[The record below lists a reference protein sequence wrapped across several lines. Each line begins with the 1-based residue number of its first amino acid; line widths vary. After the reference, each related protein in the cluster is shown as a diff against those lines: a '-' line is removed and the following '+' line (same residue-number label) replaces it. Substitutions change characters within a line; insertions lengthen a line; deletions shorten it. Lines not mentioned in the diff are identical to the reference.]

1 MKAIVQLSQGSADGL
16 RLQEVEKPTPKA
28 NEVLVR
34 VHAATVTAGDVVMR
48 KLPRLVYPVLALMGL
63 KRKSIPGHEFAGAV
77 EAVGDDVTRFRAG
90 DHVFGTTTGLRVGAN
105 AEYVCVPET
114 SKSGVIAEK
123 PANISYEQAAA
134 LPVGGMTALQILRK
148 ANIQHGQRALIYGA
162 SGSVGS
168 YAVQLAKYFGA
179 DVTGVC
185 SAANFEMVQSLGA
198 DSVIDYASGDFTQ
211 DTQTYDV
218 IFDAVGKTSQKKLKN
233 VLAENGVY
241 LSVKGSTSEKLE
253 YLSFLGELAEKGHI
267 KPYIDARYPLE
278 QTPAAHRY
286 VETGRKKGN
295 VVITVVNS

>member
-1 MKAIVQLSQGSADGL
+1 MKAIVQLAQGSADGL

-63 KRKSIPGHEFAGAV
+63 KRKSIPGHEFAGVV

-253 YLSFLGELAEKGHI
+253 YLSFLGELAEKGQI

>member
-1 MKAIVQLSQGSADGL
+1 MKAIVQLAQGSADGL

-28 NEVLVR
+28 NEVLVQ

-63 KRKSIPGHEFAGAV
+63 KRKSIPGHEFAGVV

-198 DSVIDYASGDFTQ
+198 DSVIDYASGDFTHN
-211 DTQTYDV
+211 TQTYDV

-253 YLSFLGELAEKGHI
+253 YLSFLGELAEKGQI